1 MSRKRQSEKRSIL
14 PDPLYNSTLV
24 HMFVNRLMKQGK
36 KNLAYN
42 MLYTTLQQIKQ
53 KLDSQEKSDLPLQV
67 LEKAVRNVQPTV
79 QVKPKRVGGSVLQVP
94 LEVKPSKGT
103 VLAIQWILTAARKR
117 SGPNMVVKLSN
128 EIIDASNQTGGA
140 MKRKTEV
147 ERMAEANKAFA
158 RFRF

>member
-1 MSRKRQSEKRSIL
+1 MSRKRQSKKRSIS

-42 MLYTTLQQIKQ
+42 IIYTTLQQIKK
-53 KLDSQEKSDLPLQV
+53 KLDTQEKSALPLEV
-67 LEKAVRNVQPTV
+67 LEKAVSNVQPTV
-79 QVKPKRVGGSVLQVP
+79 QVKPKRIGGSVLQVP
-94 LEVKPSKGT
+94 LEVKPTKGT
-103 VLAIQWILTAARKR
+103 VLAIQWILIAAKKR
-117 SGPNMVVKLSN
+117 SGPNMVVKLSQ
-128 EIIDASNQTGGA
+128 EIIDASQQTGGA
-140 MKRKTEV
+140 MKRRTEV